1 VAGKMQT
8 TLFHHGGMSTR
19 AESDGPW
26 HLEVTGQADPVGR
39 SGATVADQ
47 ERCERALRARTLG
60 GAIVPILSEMSAK
73 FGIQSSGLPPRPM
86 DPTVASARNNCAL
99 PALCYYFITARIP
112 TSITLESPEAL
123 VPFQFRRSHR
133 GAAWVVQVAR
143 KIRPG
148 ALHVAPRSDGMPQLS
163 HHSTPTC
170 LRAPPPRMQPSHVC
184 AWIPLSLL

>member
-1 VAGKMQT
+1 MAGKMQT

-86 DPTVASARNNCAL
+86 DPTVASARTRRPCSTLLKPSSA
-99 PALCYYFITARIP
+99 CS
-112 TSITLESPEAL
+112 TSGT
-123 VPFQFRRSHR
+123 
-133 GAAWVVQVAR
+133 
-143 KIRPG
+143 
-148 ALHVAPRSDGMPQLS
+148 
-163 HHSTPTC
+163 
-170 LRAPPPRMQPSHVC
+170 
-184 AWIPLSLL
+184 